1 MRLLRLDLK
10 AVGPFTGASLDLS
23 AGDHGLHLIY
33 GPNEA
38 GKTSTLRALSH
49 LLFGFPLRTPDDFVH
64 PYDQLRVGAALRHSD
79 GEVLEILR
87 RKAAKNPLRGPDDT
101 VLVAPER
108 LERLLGGLDQES
120 FETLFGIDHARL
132 ARAGDEIRTGQG
144 RLGELLFTAG
154 TGLAGLRQAQE
165 RLQSQLDS
173 LFKPRGQNPRINQ
186 ALAEFR
192 SGQEQLKKLQL
203 SSEVWQQHD
212 QAFRAA
218 QEQAARLR
226 EQIAARNIER
236 GHLDRIRAAMPLAAR
251 RRTRREELRALGNV
265 VRLRDDFGKDC
276 RAAQESLQFAL
287 QAIKQAEGTLDSL
300 APQIQALDPPRPLLD
315 AAAEI
320 EALRERL
327 GAVDKARLDR
337 GRLENFL
344 ADHAHRARAL
354 LRELGR
360 PEDLDAAEALRL
372 RADLPTTIRA
382 LAKQFAALSTQRD
395 GTIKA
400 IVRLKDQVE
409 RLDRKQAEL
418 GEPRDTQSLRHTVR
432 QAQKAGDLDDRH
444 DQASALRQQ
453 SDAKTARALA
463 RLPGWSRPLEDLERL
478 AVPLEATLDRFETEL
493 QAAETMVRTLDGK
506 LAALDEEIG
515 QLETKV
521 QALNLE
527 QDVPTENDL
536 HAARQR
542 RDADWKRVRTAWLG
556 GGEAESESERPA
568 WADALE
574 QSQARADT
582 LADRLRREAD
592 RVTRKTEWLSQ
603 LDRRR
608 VARAAHHR
616 DRASRSDR
624 LTALHAEWVAMVG
637 PLDIPAATPAELR
650 AWLRRRDDVVQL
662 AVQARA
668 AQHVL
673 EPLEQSR
680 GDHRKALERAAIAL
694 GESLPE
700 DDGRL
705 SGWLAWAEDVVE
717 REDKSARTRDKHRSQ
732 ADDARGDLIRE
743 QLGLKAAEDDLAAWR
758 TRWAEMMERLG
769 LEPGAAPEQAEVILD
784 KTQKLFETLH
794 EYRDF
799 QSRIRGIDRDAE
811 QFATDVGDL
820 ARRVAPDLVG
830 QPANTQ
836 ARELSQRFSEALAVS
851 ERHQG
856 LSKQRDAE
864 QRRLCAA
871 ENERDTARM
880 RLESLCREA
889 DVDAPGDLA
898 EAERRSAERGRLED
912 DLRDCEDQLLAL
924 SGGLDA
930 DRFAAEVEQADA
942 DALGPAIERLD
953 LELRELEQDWE
964 RVNQTIGAEQGELG
978 RMDGDD
984 RAAAAAEAI
993 QTTLAQLQVD
1003 VGRYSALKLAAA
1015 VLQRGIERYR
1025 EKNQGPILTCAG
1037 RLFAGLT
1044 DGSFAGLQIDD
1055 DGAGAVLKGVRPDG
1069 RLVGVEGMSNG
1080 SHDQLYLAL
1089 RLASLESW
1097 LQAHEPIPFVVDDIL
1112 LNFDDQRALAALR
1125 ALAELSQHTQV
1136 LFFTHHRHLVDLAEA
1151 NLPAS
1156 VLFVHELP
1164 AGTAAEPA
1172 ILERR

>member
-10 AVGPFTGASLDLS
+10 AVGPFTGVSLDLS
-23 AGDHGLHLIY
+23 PGDHGLHLIY

-38 GKTSTLRALSH
+38 GKTSTLRALSY

-79 GEVLEILR
+79 GEVLEVVR

-101 VLVAPER
+101 SLVAPER

-120 FETLFGIDHARL
+120 FQTLFGIDHAGL

-165 RLQSQLDS
+165 RLQSQLDN

-186 ALAEFR
+186 ALAELR
-192 SGQEQLKKLQL
+192 GGQEQLKKLQL

-218 QEQAARLR
+218 QEQAAGLR
-226 EQIAARNIER
+226 EQIATRNVER
-236 GHLDRIRAAMPLAAR
+236 SHLDRIRAAMPLAAR

-265 VRLRDDFGKDC
+265 VRLRADFGTDC

-287 QAIKQAEGTLDSL
+287 QTIKQAQGSLDSL
-300 APQIQALDPPRPLLD
+300 TPQIQTLHPPRPLLD
-315 AAAEI
+315 AEEEI
-320 EALRERL
+320 AALRERL
-327 GAVDKARLDR
+327 GAVDKARQDR
-337 GRLENFL
+337 VKLENFL
-344 ADHAHRARAL
+344 ADHAHRARSL
-354 LRELGR
+354 LRELAR

-372 RADLPTTIRA
+372 RADLPANIRA
-382 LAKQFAALSTQRD
+382 LAKQFATLTTQRD
-395 GTIKA
+395 GTLKA
-400 IVRLKDQVE
+400 IVRLEDLVE

-418 GEPRDTQSLRHTVR
+418 GEPRDTRSLRHAVR

-444 DQASALRQQ
+444 DQASTLRRQ
-453 SDAKTARALA
+453 SDAAAARALG
-463 RLPGWSRPLEDLERL
+463 RLPGWSQPMEELERL

-493 QAAETMVRTLDGK
+493 QAAEARLLTLDGQI
-506 LAALDEEIG
+506 AALDEEIG
-515 QLETKV
+515 QLETKI
-521 QALNLE
+521 QALDLE

-542 RDADWKRVRTAWLG
+542 RDADWKRVRADWLG
-556 GGEAESESERPA
+556 GGALASERPTL
-568 WADALE
+568 ADALE
-574 QSQARADT
+574 HSQAQADT
-582 LADRLRREAD
+582 VADRLRRESD
-592 RVTRKTEWLSQ
+592 RVARKTEWLSQ
-603 LDRRR
+603 LDSRRN
-608 VARAAHHR
+608 ARAAQHQ
-616 DRASRSDR
+616 DRASGAGR
-624 LTALHAEWVAMVG
+624 LNALRAEWTALVG
-637 PLDIPAATPAELR
+637 PLAISAATPAELR
-650 AWLRRRDDVVQL
+650 AWLRRRDEVVQL
-662 AVQARA
+662 ALQARA
-668 AQHVL
+668 AGQML
-673 EPLEQSR
+673 EPLDQSR
-680 GDHRKALERAAIAL
+680 SDHRKALEQAALAL
-694 GESLPE
+694 GESLPR

-705 SGWLAWAEDVVE
+705 AGWLVWAEDVVE
-717 REDKSARTRDKHRSQ
+717 REEKSARAREKHRSQ
-732 ADDARGDLIRE
+732 ADDARNDLIRE
-743 QLGLKAAEDDLAAWR
+743 QLTLKSVEDDLASWR

-811 QFATDVGDL
+811 QFATEAGNL
-820 ARRVAPDLVG
+820 AQRVAPDLDG
-830 QPANTQ
+830 QPADAQ
-836 ARELSQRFSEALAVS
+836 ARELSQRFAEALAVS

-856 LSKQRDAE
+856 LLKQHDAE
-864 QRRLCAA
+864 ERRLRAA

-880 RLESLCREA
+880 RLEALCREA
-889 DVDAPGDLA
+889 HVDAPEDLA
-898 EAERRSAERGRLED
+898 EAEHRSAERGRLED
-912 DLRDCEDQLLAL
+912 DLRACEDQLLAL

-930 DRFAAEVEQADA
+930 DQFAAEVEQADA

-953 LELRELEQDWE
+953 LELRELTQECD
-964 RVNQTIGAEQGELG
+964 RVNRTVGVEEGELK
-978 RMDGDD
+978 RMDGADS
-984 RAAAAAEAI
+984 AAAAAESI
-993 QTTLAQLQVD
+993 QTTLARLQVD
-1003 VGRYSALKLAAA
+1003 VGRYSALRLAAV

-1025 EKNQGPILTCAG
+1025 EKNQGPILSRAG
-1037 RLFAGLT
+1037 GLFAGLT

-1069 RLVGVEGMSNG
+1069 RLVGVDGMSNG
-1080 SHDQLYLAL
+1080 AHDQLYLAL

-1125 ALAELSQHTQV
+1125 AVAELSQHTQV

-1151 NLPAS
+1151 NLPAG

-1164 AGTAAEPA
+1164 AGAAEPA
-1172 ILERR
+1172 ISERR